1 MLTSW
6 AFLYDKHVP
15 KTPSTRLAF
24 AWFVVGVFAGAV
36 NATLHTRSSAPFRS
50 VWAGLRGVRNDYAGS
65 TFLAPRARTS

>member
-1 MLTSW
+1 
-6 AFLYDKHVP
+6 
-15 KTPSTRLAF
+15 
-24 AWFVVGVFAGAV
+24 VGVFAGAV